1 MKKQLIYISIYMIYL
16 VVIILYIKIKVNF
29 EGLVL
34 LVISLFSFAAIGY
47 HFALLRFNAKVIRR
61 IASENINTYAFQSE
75 DSKSYFSSDILKELE
90 SKGWEVSPE
99 YYAKLMNQTNE
110 DR

>member
-1 MKKQLIYISIYMIYL
+1 MIYL

-34 LVISLFSFAAIGY
+34 LVIALFSFAAIGY
-47 HFALLRFNAKVIRR
+47 HFALLRFNAKVISR
-61 IASENINTYAFQSE
+61 IREDNPITYVFNENDDNA
-75 DSKSYFSSDILKELE
+75 YFTPDILKEVE

-99 YYAKLMNQTNE
+99 HYAKLMNPTNE